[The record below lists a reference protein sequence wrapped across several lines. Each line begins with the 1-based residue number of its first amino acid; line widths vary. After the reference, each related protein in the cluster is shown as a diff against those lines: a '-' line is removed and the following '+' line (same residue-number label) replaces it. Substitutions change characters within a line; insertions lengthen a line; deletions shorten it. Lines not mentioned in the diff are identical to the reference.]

1 MTASHHQRL
10 AALNRHCPARLRC
23 TCPTNPGKKAEGV
36 PRAGKSARSWRKSPP
51 QFKLAMRGY
60 DPDEVEAFLA
70 QLSDDPQLPVP
81 GFARVMRGYDPEQVD
96 LHIQQVKALGQPPSS
111 T

>member
-1 MTASHHQRL
+1 MPKIG
-10 AALNRHCPARLRC
+10 N
-23 TCPTNPGKKAEGV
+23 
-36 PRAGKSARSWRKSPP
+36 SARSGRKSPP

-60 DPDEVEAFLA
+60 DCDEVEAFLEH
-70 QLSDDPQLPVP
+70 LSDDPHVPVP

-96 LHIQQVKALGQPPSS
+96 LHIQQVKALGQPPPS

>member
-1 MTASHHQRL
+1 
-10 AALNRHCPARLRC
+10 
-23 TCPTNPGKKAEGV
+23 V
-36 PRAGKSARSWRKSPP
+36 PKISNSARSGRKSPQ

-70 QLSDDPQLPVP
+70 HLSDDPGLPVP

-96 LHIQQVKALGQPPSS
+96 LHIQQVKALSQPPPP

>member
-1 MTASHHQRL
+1 MNAD
-10 AALNRHCPARLRC
+10 
-23 TCPTNPGKKAEGV
+23 GEAEM
-36 PRAGKSARSWRKSPP
+36 PKFSNSARSGRKPP

-70 QLSDDPQLPVP
+70 HLSDDPDLPVP
-81 GFARVMRGYDPEQVD
+81 DFARVMRGYDPEQVD
-96 LHIQQVKALGQPPSS
+96 LQIQQVKALSQPPPS

>member
-1 MTASHHQRL
+1 MPENS
-10 AALNRHCPARLRC
+10 N
-23 TCPTNPGKKAEGV
+23 
-36 PRAGKSARSWRKSPP
+36 SARSGRRSPQ

-60 DPDEVEAFLA
+60 APDEVEAFLA
-70 QLSDDPQLPVP
+70 QLSDDPDLPVP

-96 LHIQQVKALGQPPSS
+96 LHIQQIKALRQPPP

>member
-1 MTASHHQRL
+1 VTKIGS
-10 AALNRHCPARLRC
+10 
-23 TCPTNPGKKAEGV
+23 
-36 PRAGKSARSWRKSPP
+36 SARSGRQSPP

-70 QLSDDPQLPVP
+70 YLSDDEDLPVP

-96 LHIQQVKALGQPPSS
+96 LHIQQVKALSQPPQSS
-111 T
+111 S

>member
-1 MTASHHQRL
+1 M
-10 AALNRHCPARLRC
+10 
-23 TCPTNPGKKAEGV
+23 V
-36 PRAGKSARSWRKSPP
+36 PEKSNSARSGRKSPQ

-70 QLSDDPQLPVP
+70 HLSDDPGLPVP
-81 GFARVMRGYDPEQVD
+81 GFARIMRGYDPEQVD
-96 LHIQQVKALGQPPSS
+96 VHIQQVKALSQPPA

>member
-1 MTASHHQRL
+1 V
-10 AALNRHCPARLRC
+10 P
-23 TCPTNPGKKAEGV
+23 KK
-36 PRAGKSARSWRKSPP
+36 RNSARSGRKPP
-51 QFKLAMRGY
+51 QQFKLAMRGY

-70 QLSDDPQLPVP
+70 HLFVDPGLPVP

-96 LHIQQVKALGQPPSS
+96 LHIQQVKALSQPPPP

>member
-1 MTASHHQRL
+1 VPKI
-10 AALNRHCPARLRC
+10 N
-23 TCPTNPGKKAEGV
+23 KA
-36 PRAGKSARSWRKSPP
+36 ARSGRKSPP

-70 QLSDDPQLPVP
+70 HLSDEPNLPIP

-96 LHIQQVKALGQPPSS
+96 LHIQQVKALSQPPPS